1 MSKKSSEKERERK
14 KKQERN
20 GQRERGRLTTLAVV
34 ANLVIL
40 TVHGE
45 VVSVSTDES
54 TVGVTGQHF
63 SGAVRRNVSVH
74 GHTLNLVHSTTC
86 YQIKNT
92 EIQKLTMLVSNYEE
106 QKNEET
112 AIVFCI

>member
-1 MSKKSSEKERERK
+1 MSKNSSSERERESK
-14 KKQERN
+14 REI
-20 GQRERGRLTTLAVV
+20 ERGRLTTLAVV

-106 QKNEET
+106 QKNEVT
-112 AIVFCI
+112 AIVFCIYF

>member
-1 MSKKSSEKERERK
+1 MSKNSSSERERESK
-14 KKQERN
+14 REI
-20 GQRERGRLTTLAVV
+20 ERGRLTTLAVV

-92 EIQKLTMLVSNYEE
+92 EIQKLTMLVSNFEE